1 MLVKFVAGKLKHW
14 DEFLDTCTFAF
25 NTSVHE
31 SALFSPFEIMFGRK
45 ATLPIDLVMAKQDG
59 AEKLQKC
66 LETGGELSASD
77 VERLAGHQQGIIEE
91 AKINIKRAQEKQK
104 EVYDRKHAHPH
115 AFQVGSE
122 VLKKDFRRKKQAN
135 GKLGARFLGPSPSKL
150 IFDENA
156 MRPHLVKCLQDGKFT
171 MFPVRKRSRK
181 GAMKAT
187 RKIPIYC
194 VCRMPS
200 VGGAAMIQCSN
211 CQEWFHIHCVSPS
224 PAALNTTSEPWYCT
238 AHCD

>member
-1 MLVKFVAGKLKHW
+1 MIQLRYIQNKDEQAKILRACHVNPTAGHMGIKKTINRITEVFAYDSMFCHAPDQLQQQIAALLKTDEKAIDVKFCKVAMQTNGC
-14 DEFLDTCTFAF
+14 DCGVYAIAYAT
-25 NTSVHE
+25 
-31 SALFSPFEIMFGRK
+31 AL
-45 ATLPIDLVMAKQDG
+45 
-59 AEKLQKC
+59 C
-66 LETGGELSASD
+66 LRT
-77 VERLAGHQQGIIEE
+77 
-91 AKINIKRAQEKQK
+91 
-104 EVYDRKHAHPH
+104 
-115 AFQVGSE
+115 
-122 VLKKDFRRKKQAN
+122 
-135 GKLGARFLGPSPSKL
+135 SPSKL

-224 PAALNTTSEPWYCT
+224 PAAPNTTSEPWYCT
-238 AHCD
+238 ADCD